1 MKRRPFLFLGSAL
14 APLILCAL
22 DVNNDQMSDVYVA
35 HYGLAAGSGDEDPDG
50 DEQNNYIESV
60 WGTDPFDR
68 TSVFSPSSIQ
78 VTSSLFDFSI
88 PTVAGKRYQFRG
100 SPSLAAGSWIDVDL
114 PFTGTGVVEHMLTM
128 LPISGTD
135 KFFWRVRAVSP
146 LDGDADGLDSFE
158 ELLLGTSDSATDSDG
173 DKVSDLNEFVRGL
186 NPSTNLDADSDGL
199 PDDWELFHS
208 AYSPDADN
216 DGDGW
221 TNLEEFATSE
231 DPNSLNSKIAEPTLE
246 IKGDYTLSGGVY
258 TINDG
263 GNLVVTLRSTARAAK
278 THYYVQAPHL
288 EPYLRFD
295 GSSSSLQGLSY
306 FSEPEEYDP
315 EAKQAAML
323 KINNGIYTITA
334 QSYLD
339 SEASMIKSD
348 KAEWTIKVRP
358 YPSSGIGLPSGMK
371 YVSMAYYDPD
381 TGLYHDFAFD
391 VPQNRRRILSG
402 GWLTDA
408 TSSFNP
414 DWEGFIPDLTTSA
427 SAVYTAFRKDT
438 GYSSNSLSS
447 YWYPTD
453 DVFQISWGWV
463 AGETFYADFSR
474 ASSHYYGDSKTGDI
488 TDAWNVIADFYE
500 EDLGYGWVGGEGFVP
515 DKTRTTYTDNI
526 YYDDERGRLTK
537 SPPQGYDNDED
548 LGEGWIGGWMSRF
561 ISEEVSIDYDR
572 DLVPDALE
580 RELGLT
586 VGNFSS
592 PAEDSDGD
600 GLFDAEEVQQGSDPS
615 NANDTFATPNSFKA
629 TQGSRVPVVFT
640 IGDHSGSHSEQW
652 ELKIYNQLPGG
663 GEELT
668 ARIQAGLGVLASRE
682 FEFAEGFRQ
691 RIALNH
697 VRGEGDYDY
706 TFEIVVGSS
715 DGSVGLV
722 LDDPDSLV
730 GVKNDVST
738 NDLSG
743 DVMASVPKK
752 RLKTP
757 QGDQLY
763 VNLTSPIRRPVYF
776 EAAPLSG
783 PGSFKLTQSTDKIKI
798 WDSETD
804 GTALTTPNSQTKSWS
819 LNSSQ
824 LAALNASNRIWIEGL
839 EISEEVDD
847 TSINLQYYDENN
859 NPIGEPAKNTV
870 TLLQMDIEN
879 LREQNITDAFE
890 VSNVVTNQNL
900 DAQASSNGDLRTYRI
915 KFPAD
920 LGSSAKIRFEIYED
934 GSLVDRNE
942 NENGELPIS
951 SKSEGGETFYATDN
965 FRFVTWDTDDA
976 HAGNQTI
983 KVKLGDTVR
992 MNLVVDG
999 NDLTYLELPIGLPPS
1014 ESSAKAIRT
1023 VDTRF
1028 VKLDYGNVASDAS
1041 PSNLIERMDK
1051 VFAQGAVRFNN
1062 IDETTKAPVKNII
1075 SIEGNATSSGLLRL
1089 LIETIQED
1097 GSTAGTQV
1105 DANTG
1110 AGTPDAVAQ
1119 TIASAINAEIGRQVA
1134 TSHFTYQNSFGSGS
1148 SIPEPIA
1155 HVVIDKGEEV
1165 LYNLFVIDNGISGT
1179 DVFIPSTD
1187 LSNGDANNLHAVAL
1201 LGLNYGDGDSNTLE
1215 IFITNEVSAAG
1226 TGGRGTALPHYYTS
1240 SNSPIVGG
1248 YCIRLSASKDDEFD
1262 PFIAPH
1268 EAGHILLDVA
1278 HPSIPNNLML
1288 DGSNIPTA
1296 DSITATK
1303 RITDG
1308 QIEDLRSSTS
1318 LATGM
1323 LQSK

>member
-1 MKRRPFLFLGSAL
+1 MKLRTAHASWLVASLSVFSA
-14 APLILCAL
+14 LCAL

-35 HYGLAAGSGDEDPDG
+35 HYGLAAGSGEEDPDG
-50 DEQNNYIESV
+50 DLQNNYIESV
-60 WGTDPFDR
+60 WGTDPLDG

-246 IKGDYTLSGGVY
+246 LRGDYTLSGGVY

-295 GSSSSLQGLSY
+295 GSSSSLQELSY

-315 EAKQAAML
+315 EAKQAPML

-339 SEASMIKSD
+339 SEGSMIKSD

-358 YPSSGIGLPSGMK
+358 YPSSSIGLPSGMK

-438 GYSSNSLSS
+438 GYSSNHLSS

-561 ISEEVSIDYDR
+561 VSEEVSIDYDR

-586 VGNFSS
+586 VGSFSS

-615 NANDTFATPNSFKA
+615 NANDIFATPNSFKA
-629 TQGSRVPVVFT
+629 TKESRVPVVFT

-652 ELKIYNQLPGG
+652 ELKVYNQLPSG

-668 ARIQAGLGVLASRE
+668 VHIQAGLGVLASRE
-682 FEFAEGFRQ
+682 FEFAEGFHQ
-691 RIALNH
+691 RIGLNH

-715 DGSVGLV
+715 EGSIGLV
-722 LDDPDSLV
+722 LDDPDNLL
-730 GVKNDVST
+730 GIKNDVST
-738 NDLSG
+738 NELSG
-743 DVMASVPKK
+743 DVMATVPKK
-752 RLKTP
+752 RLKTQ

-763 VNLTSPIRRPVYF
+763 VNLSSSIRSPVYF

-783 PGSFKLTQSTDKIKI
+783 SGSFKLVQSTDKIKI

-804 GTALTTPNSQTKSWS
+804 GTLLTTPNSPTKSWS
-819 LNSSQ
+819 LNNNQ
-824 LAALNASNRIWIEGL
+824 LAALNASNRIWVEGL
-839 EISEEVDD
+839 EISEEIDD
-847 TSINLQYYDENN
+847 TSISLQYYDENN
-859 NPIGEPAKNTV
+859 NPVGESAKITV
-870 TLLQMDIEN
+870 ILLKMDVEN
-879 LREQNITDAFE
+879 LREEIITDAFE
-890 VSNVVTNQNL
+890 VSNKVTDQNL
-900 DAQASSNGDLRTYRI
+900 DVQASSVGDIRTYRV
-915 KFPAD
+915 KLPVD
-920 LGSSAKIRFEIYED
+920 LGTSAKIRFDLFDED
-934 GSLVDRNE
+934 GASVNRRRAG
-942 NENGELPIS
+942 ENGELPIS
-951 SKSEGGETFYATDN
+951 SKTENAVTFYATDN

-983 KVKLGDTVR
+983 NVKLGDTVR
-992 MNLVVDG
+992 MTLVVD
-999 NDLTYLELPIGLPPS
+999 NDDLAHIELPVGLPPS
-1014 ESSAKAIRT
+1014 ESSTKAIRT

-1028 VKLDYGNVASDAS
+1028 VKLKYGDVENQASSDT
-1041 PSNLIERMDK
+1041 LIGRMNR
-1051 VFAQGAVRFNN
+1051 VFAQGAVRFNEIEN
-1062 IDETTKAPVKNII
+1062 TAKGPVKNIFAI
-1075 SIEGNATSSGLLRL
+1075 DGIASATGDLSLSWQY
-1089 LIETIQED
+1089 TD
-1097 GSTAGTQV
+1097 STG
-1105 DANTG
+1105 G
-1110 AGTPDAVAQ
+1110 ITPDSTEVSIPVGSNPGEIAQ
-1119 TIASAINAEIGRQVA
+1119 LIASAINDKVGNTVAVGYHTLYTGSKNIG
-1134 TSHFTYQNSFGSGS
+1134 
-1148 SIPEPIA
+1148 
-1155 HVVIDKGEEV
+1155 HVVIDKGQEV
-1165 LYNLFVIDNGISGT
+1165 IYFQAVVDSVPGT
-1179 DVFIPSTD
+1179 VVSVPSSDLLNDGDVNSIHT
-1187 LSNGDANNLHAVAL
+1187 LAL
-1201 LGLNYGDGDSNTLE
+1201 LALNYGDGDPGTMDV
-1215 IFITNEVSAAG
+1215 FIVDEVSGAG
-1226 TGGRGTALPHYYTS
+1226 GEGGRGMALPYYYTGS
-1240 SNSPIVGG
+1240 SSPIVGG
-1248 YCIRLSASKDDEFD
+1248 YCIRLSASKNDEYD
-1262 PFIAPH
+1262 SFIAPH
-1268 EAGHILLDVA
+1268 EAGHIVLDEE
-1278 HPSIPNNLML
+1278 HPNLTSNLMR
-1288 DGSNIPTA
+1288 DGGYIETVDA
-1296 DSITATK
+1296 VDAHK
-1303 RITDG
+1303 RLSDG
-1308 QIEDLRSSTS
+1308 QIEDLRASSNPAAS
-1318 LATGM
+1318 M
-1323 LQSK
+1323 LQQK